1 MRKLC
6 AGLLALLAG
15 IWGWI
20 PGVWAASAAPAASP
34 SGAVVPAAAGDS
46 IESWLWITAITV
58 ALAVG
63 YAAWRRYEK
72 NKRRKKRLV
81 CRLFFFFPG
90 LYFAAIFGRIQ
101 GKI

>member
-1 MRKLC
+1 MCFNWFSEIRLLVIKRKGDIGSLRKLC

-20 PGVWAASAAPAASP
+20 PGVWAASAVPAASP

-72 NKRRKKRLV
+72 NKRQK
-81 CRLFFFFPG
+81 
-90 LYFAAIFGRIQ
+90 
-101 GKI
+101 

>member
-1 MRKLC
+1 MCFDWFCEIRLLVIKRKGDIGSMRKLC
-6 AGLLALLAG
+6 TGLLVLLTG

-20 PGVWAASAAPAASP
+20 PGVWAASAASP
-34 SGAVVPAAAGDS
+34 SGTVVPAAAGDS

-72 NKRRKKRLV
+72 NKRQK
-81 CRLFFFFPG
+81 
-90 LYFAAIFGRIQ
+90 
-101 GKI
+101 